1 MSTISVCKANITKAV
16 RALEVAKRKIPEY
29 LLDHSDVQVDHLEE
43 LKDTIHAHIA
53 ELRQAVRTV
62 KERQQSFIAVVSNSS
77 NLEADSEEYVNYI
90 ENMKIEDTL
99 VRTETVISALR
110 RQMEEVLS
118 LLTDQSQDKLG
129 EITADQPP
137 ICGGDELVQVL
148 GTANAAG
155 PGKTK
160 ERQPF
165 ESQASYPPRIQ
176 AASQSIG
183 AIPRQQA
190 ISPIQ
195 LGAFVLGI
203 HAMTAPTQNAG
214 GAEETITRSSA
225 RSSPTDTSLLE
236 IEKILGPVATTATAF
251 QGTATLQGAPL
262 EEGIN
267 LGARLESDIVH
278 THQIP
283 LVVVSGNPIHAS
295 PLGPHVGNATVTAL
309 SKGDHVLLIHHS
321 HNLLL

>member
-195 LGAFVLGI
+195 LGKLKLEPIEGDITQFRRFWSTFELAVDSD
-203 HAMTAPTQNAG
+203 PTIS
-214 GAEETITRSSA
+214 TVYKFLYLR
-225 RSSPTDTSLLE
+225 SLLKGE
-236 IEKILGPVATTATAF
+236 AQIVLQDLDPDECNYHELVDTLKKRYDRPHRTRAVLHRQLQQLPPTGPSA
-251 QGTATLQGAPL
+251 
-262 EEGIN
+262 
-267 LGARLESDIVH
+267 SDLRN
-278 THQIP
+278 T
-283 LVVVSGNPIHAS
+283 
-295 PLGPHVGNATVTAL
+295 
-309 SKGDHVLLIHHS
+309 
-321 HNLLL
+321 